1 MRGNSRR
8 GLGRNTLEIRIC
20 GGVEVQSER
29 IRTRIRNSRKIR
41 PDWIIQETV
50 ETGQKEK
57 EAVEESV
64 KL

>member
-1 MRGNSRR
+1 VSEYV
-8 GLGRNTLEIRIC
+8 LEY
-20 GGVEVQSER
+20 V
-29 IRTRIRNSRKIR
+29 NSRKIR